1 MLLELTPVPNKF
13 QDIDGLFAPDEI
25 PVSDKLSPKQTNV
38 SSGPAFA
45 IISNPGSNITVS
57 FAVQPLVS
65 VTKT

>member
-1 MLLELTPVPNKF
+1 M
-13 QDIDGLFAPDEI
+13 DGLIAPDEV
-25 PVSDKLSPKQTNV
+25 PVSIKLSPKQTNV

-45 IISNPGSNITVS
+45 RISNPGSNVTVS